1 LIPDHDL
8 DLEARAHLPV
18 VVAAYMKLKQLGD
31 LLKHEYP
38 SRKGK
43 LLGQRANSL
52 HIREIGTNF
61 QTVSVLSNQV
71 RSYFSGGGNPR

>member
-1 LIPDHDL
+1 MSTTLVYKNINAKKFNH
-8 DLEARAHLPV
+8 
-18 VVAAYMKLKQLGD
+18 MKLKQLGD

-38 SRKGK
+38 PRKGK
-43 LLGQRANSL
+43 LLGQRANFL